1 MTKRFFIVSFLLL
14 AGAGLLLS
22 GCGASRVSVPEK
34 ARKAPVVRPAQPPVV
49 RQTRPAAAAPT
60 RPEKSRPAMSGT
72 EAPLVEEPLAREV
85 LRPPSRKKIRFS
97 EADLRFVEQRLAV
110 YEKKFRQW
118 LEASPGQDGL
128 ARDMV
133 GPLQWQGCSG
143 RFERILAGYQRM
155 RAEIIASRDPAPW
168 HDNVEKSDMN
178 DILQQDIAFMESRC
192 GQRLG
197 AGPEEP
203 GPPLQTAAVSQK
215 MAARAAEALI
225 GAYVTQ
231 GNDIEAIA
239 AFQDLGQRFPGH
251 VPEAATRQ
259 QYGLALLRTGQRKA
273 ATKVFSR
280 LAAQAVNNELKQ
292 IPWQRQHELADLLL
306 AAGDLSGAQSLYQQ
320 LSRAHA
326 GLAGEHKRLQVQ
338 VDALRALRVD
348 RSEETN
354 AYLTLFRG
362 VTLFSGRQGGPA
374 LIKQA
379 DRFNRTLP
387 GTPLAASARYLR
399 QTVEERLTAWAG
411 ARLQRVNV
419 LMKQGNKQQAKS
431 VLEELA
437 GADLPAAVQQRVESM
452 LTQINARAG
461 VNGTPVTIVQ
471 NEPTL
476 AQNSLSLLT
485 EDEATLREQ
494 SLAMQWEAANRSLEM
509 RHYDEAIKGFTALL
523 PTDYGAM
530 AGIKIKTVAKK
541 VAAENRKQAAVL
553 FAKATKSRD
562 PERKKELLLSSRQ
575 LLVDIIEKYPQA
587 GIMDKVRRNLENLDH
602 YIRRYDPTLLEEKS
616 VEPGPDNADSPM
628 EF

>member
-1 MTKRFFIVSFLLL
+1 MIKRIFFIVPLLLL

-22 GCGASRVSVPEK
+22 GCGTPRVAVPEK
-34 ARKAPVVRPAQPPVV
+34 ARKAPVVRPAPRPVV
-49 RQTRPAAAAPT
+49 KQTRPAAPAPT
-60 RPEKSRPAMSGT
+60 RPEKT
-72 EAPLVEEPLAREV
+72 LVVKTPAREV
-85 LRPPSRKKIRFS
+85 FPSPSRKKIRFS

-118 LEASPGQDGL
+118 LEVRAGKGGL

-143 RFERILAGYQRM
+143 RFERILSGYQRM
-155 RAEIIASRDPAPW
+155 QEEIIASRSPSPW
-168 HDNVEKSDMN
+168 ADNTEQSDMD

-192 GQRLG
+192 GRPP
-197 AGPEEP
+197 GPGPDEP
-203 GPPLQTAAVSQK
+203 GPSLQTAAVSRK
-215 MAARAAEALI
+215 MAAQSAEALI
-225 GAYVTQ
+225 VAYVNQ
-231 GNDIEAIA
+231 GNDIEAIS
-239 AFQDLGQRFPGH
+239 AFQDLGRKFPGH
-251 VPEAATRQ
+251 VPDAVTRQ

-273 ATKVFSR
+273 AGAVFSR
-280 LAAQAVNNELKQ
+280 LAAEAVNTDLKQ
-292 IPWQRQHELADLLL
+292 TPWQRQHNLADLLL

-320 LSRAHA
+320 LAQAHA
-326 GLAGEHKRLQVQ
+326 GLAAEHKRLQVQ

-379 DRFNRTLP
+379 DRFDRTLP

-411 ARLQRVNV
+411 SRLQRVNI

-437 GADLPAAVQQRVESM
+437 GADLPAAVQERVESM
-452 LTQINARAG
+452 LTEINARAEVSG
-461 VNGTPVTIVQ
+461 DTVTIVQ
-471 NEPTL
+471 AGPTVE
-476 AQNSLSLLT
+476 QKPLSLLT
-485 EDEATLREQ
+485 GDEVTLQEQ

-530 AGIKIKTVAKK
+530 AGIKIKTVAKQ
-541 VAAENRKQAAVL
+541 VAAENRKQAAIL
-553 FAKATKSRD
+553 FAKATKTTN
-562 PERKKELLLSSRQ
+562 PERKKELLLSSRR
-575 LLVDIIEKYPQA
+575 LLADIIEKYPQA
-587 GIMDKVRRNLENLDH
+587 GIMDKVRRNLDNLDR
-602 YIRRYDPTLLEEKS
+602 YIRRYDPTLLEEKT
-616 VEPGPDNADSPM
+616 VEPGPDNAASPM